1 MTEEFHLRVRIRM
14 TADERRSYRA
24 DHAMAD
30 GESLRQ
36 RLAAIVAVE
45 LDGLGSDD
53 GCWHKAHVN

>member
-1 MTEEFHLRVRIRM
+1 M

-53 GCWHKAHVN
+53 GWWHKAHVN